1 MPLYWLLFTLSFHLF
16 NKLMSVMSPK
26 RKISVI
32 GLGYVGLPLA
42 IAFAKQYDVVGY
54 DNNPQRI
61 KELKTFYDK
70 TNEIKAIDLQSTK
83 AKFTGNA
90 SDLKDADFHIITA
103 PTPIDSAN
111 APDLTCL
118 LNATETVA
126 KNLKPNDIIVYE
138 STVYPGAT
146 EEECVPIL
154 EKISGLGVGKDFFVG
169 YSPERINPGDHE
181 HSFENIIKVVSGCDD
196 QTLGII
202 AETYGAV
209 VKAGI
214 FKATSIRVAEA
225 AKVIENTQR
234 DINIAFMNE
243 LAKLF
248 HKMDINTQEVLEA
261 AKTKWNFLPFEPGL
275 VGGHCIG
282 VDPYYLTHKAEQYH
296 YHPEIILAGRRIND
310 EMGKYVADQ
319 TVKLL
324 AQKGQAIEN
333 QKIAILGF
341 TFKENC
347 PDIRNSRVIDIY
359 NELESYGAH
368 PIVHDPIADPEDTQK
383 EYGIQLTPWDAIQDV
398 TAIIIAV
405 AHSEYR
411 QLNPNNLISKLA
423 PNCSIIIDLKS
434 ILNKNEFK
442 VKNISIW
449 SL

>member
-1 MPLYWLLFTLSFHLF
+1 
-16 NKLMSVMSPK
+16 MSNK
-26 RKISVI
+26 RKISVT

-42 IAFAKQYDVVGY
+42 IAFAKQFDVIGY
-54 DNNPQRI
+54 DNNPKRI

-70 TNEIKAIDLQSTK
+70 TGEVEISDLQVTK
-83 AKFTGNA
+83 AKFTSNA

-118 LNATETVA
+118 LSATETVA
-126 KNLKPNDIIVYE
+126 NYLKKNDIVVYE

-146 EEECVPIL
+146 EEDCVPIL
-154 EKISGLGVGKDFFVG
+154 ENVSGLKFGRDFFVG

-181 HSFENIIKVVSGCDD
+181 HSFENIMKVVSGSDK
-196 QTLGII
+196 QTLEII
-202 AETYGAV
+202 AETYGTV

-225 AKVIENTQR
+225 AKIIENTQR

-248 HKMDINTQEVLEA
+248 HRMDINTQEVLEA
-261 AKTKWNFLPFEPGL
+261 ARTKWNFLPFEPGL

-310 EMGKYVADQ
+310 DMGKYVADQ

-324 AQKGQAIEN
+324 AHSGIAIEN
-333 QKIAILGF
+333 QKVAILGF

-347 PDIRNSRVIDIY
+347 PDIRNSRVMDIY
-359 NELESYGAH
+359 KELESYGAH
-368 PIVHDPIADPEDTQK
+368 PIVHDPIADPEDALK
-383 EYGIQLTPWDAIQDV
+383 EYGIQLTPWEAIQDV
-398 TAIIIAV
+398 TTIIIAV
-405 AHSEYR
+405 AHQKYR
-411 QLNPNNLISKLA
+411 ELNNNELLSKLA

-434 ILNKNEFK
+434 ILNKEEYK
-442 VKNISIW
+442 RKNILIW
-449 SL
+449 GL

>member
-1 MPLYWLLFTLSFHLF
+1 
-16 NKLMSVMSPK
+16 
-26 RKISVI
+26 
-32 GLGYVGLPLA
+32 
-42 IAFAKQYDVVGY
+42 
-54 DNNPQRI
+54 
-61 KELKTFYDK
+61 
-70 TNEIKAIDLQSTK
+70 
-83 AKFTGNA
+83 
-90 SDLKDADFHIITA
+90 
-103 PTPIDSAN
+103 
-111 APDLTCL
+111 
-118 LNATETVA
+118 
-126 KNLKPNDIIVYE
+126 
-138 STVYPGAT
+138 
-146 EEECVPIL
+146 
-154 EKISGLGVGKDFFVG
+154 
-169 YSPERINPGDHE
+169 
-181 HSFENIIKVVSGCDD
+181 
-196 QTLGII
+196 
-202 AETYGAV
+202 
-209 VKAGI
+209 
-214 FKATSIRVAEA
+214 
-225 AKVIENTQR
+225 
-234 DINIAFMNE
+234 
-243 LAKLF
+243 
-248 HKMDINTQEVLEA
+248 
-261 AKTKWNFLPFEPGL
+261 
-275 VGGHCIG
+275 
-282 VDPYYLTHKAEQYH
+282 
-296 YHPEIILAGRRIND
+296 
-310 EMGKYVADQ
+310 MGKYVADQ